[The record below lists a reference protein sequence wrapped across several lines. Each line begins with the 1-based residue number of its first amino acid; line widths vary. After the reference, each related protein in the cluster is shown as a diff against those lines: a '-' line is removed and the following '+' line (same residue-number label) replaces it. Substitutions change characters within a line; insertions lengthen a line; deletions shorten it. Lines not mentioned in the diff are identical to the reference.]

1 MHYELLPQ
9 RPNLIFIFLFQNNA
23 NSCLD
28 SCEFLTWLKNFQ
40 SLSYGDGS
48 LLPVPGPLNVTIL
61 NFTSLSLQWSH
72 VLNSNGT
79 PVYLVEIMFDDEV
92 SRLGPFYPNQ
102 VILISICDTHCPS
115 H

>member
-9 RPNLIFIFLFQNNA
+9 RPNLIFIFLFQSNA

-40 SLSYGDGS
+40 SLSNGDGS

-79 PVYLVEIMFDDEV
+79 PVYLVEITSDGEV

-102 VILISICDTHCPS
+102 VILISI
-115 H
+115 